1 MVSSVVGV
9 FRGWSL
15 AGPAGVAVQ
24 LSSKSSRLA
33 MLGSVMR
40 LLIVVSLE
48 HCVEVFRFVGAPA
61 AGVSV
66 IFGELFIYESVG
78 CGR

>member
-1 MVSSVVGV
+1 MLNSVI
-9 FRGWSL
+9 
-15 AGPAGVAVQ
+15 
-24 LSSKSSRLA
+24 RL
-33 MLGSVMR
+33 
-40 LLIVVSLE
+40 LLIVVLLE
-48 HCVEVFRFVGAPA
+48 QCVEVFRFVGAPA